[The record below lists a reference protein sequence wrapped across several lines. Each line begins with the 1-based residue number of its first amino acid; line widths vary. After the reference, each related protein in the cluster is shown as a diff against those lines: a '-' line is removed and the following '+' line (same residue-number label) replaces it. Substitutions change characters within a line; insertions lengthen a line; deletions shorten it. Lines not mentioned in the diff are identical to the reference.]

1 MKHGI
6 FFVCSR
12 CNFEFGGVIFY
23 GCTMGPIKP
32 HFGLN
37 LKSFRWWKMNKV
49 FMIVIEH
56 NKVTMIFD
64 FNIEYGLQHGEG
76 DVAP

>member
-1 MKHGI
+1 
-6 FFVCSR
+6 
-12 CNFEFGGVIFY
+12 
-23 GCTMGPIKP
+23 
-32 HFGLN
+32 
-37 LKSFRWWKMNKV
+37 MNKV

>member
-1 MKHGI
+1 
-6 FFVCSR
+6 
-12 CNFEFGGVIFY
+12 
-23 GCTMGPIKP
+23 MGPIKP

-37 LKSFRWWKMNKV
+37 LQSFRSWKMNKV
-49 FMIVIEH
+49 FTIVIEH

-64 FNIEYGLQHGEG
+64 LNIEYGLQHGES

>member
-6 FFVCSR
+6 LFVCSK

-23 GCTMGPIKP
+23 GSTMGPIKP

-37 LKSFRWWKMNKV
+37 LQSFRSWKMNKV
-49 FMIVIEH
+49 FTIVIEH

-64 FNIEYGLQHGEG
+64 LNIEYGLQHGES

>member
-1 MKHGI
+1 
-6 FFVCSR
+6 
-12 CNFEFGGVIFY
+12 
-23 GCTMGPIKP
+23 MGPIKP